1 VGEREGQVHTDDRG
15 SGAATAPVASAI
27 ELEPEERLGSTS
39 YELFILL
46 LSILSIGNL
55 VIYPFLAPEAQTVI
69 LLTDGLL
76 SLFFLLDFLIR
87 LKRTKP
93 ARRYLVRDLGWADFL
108 AIFPVLRVFRIFRL
122 VRVVNRLRR
131 FGGARLLQE
140 VRQNR
145 STSAFGI
152 TIVLVILVVEVAGAA
167 IVTVEAGDPDA
178 NIRTASDAIWW
189 AYVTITT
196 VGYGDRFPVTDEG
209 RILGM
214 LLLTSGVAL
223 FSVLTGFVANFF
235 LGGRSRGQDQPPA
248 PRRPLDPN
256 GEIAQLV
263 RLLDEQ
269 EERSLELRRRLATLG
284 GGPTAPRDDQPG

>member
-1 VGEREGQVHTDDRG
+1 MVEGG
-15 SGAATAPVASAI
+15 SPAADTRPPAAFD
-27 ELEPEERLGSTS
+27 LEPEERLGSTS

-55 VIYPFLAPEAQTVI
+55 VIFPFLRPEAQAVVLI
-69 LLTDGLL
+69 TDGLL
-76 SLFFLLDFLIR
+76 SLFFLLDFLVR
-87 LKRTKP
+87 LSRSKP

-108 AIFPVLRVFRIFRL
+108 AIFPVLRIFRIFRI
-122 VRVVNRLRR
+122 VRVLNRLRR
-131 FGGARLLQE
+131 FGLKRMVYE

-152 TIVLVILVVEVAGAA
+152 TVVLVILVVEAAGAT
-167 IVTVEAGDPDA
+167 IVTVEAPNPEA
-178 NIRTASDAIWW
+178 NIKTGSDAVWW

-196 VGYGDRFPVTDEG
+196 VGYGDRYPVTDEG

-214 LLLTSGVAL
+214 LLLTAGVAL

-235 LGGRSRGQDQPPA
+235 LGGRGRDDDDAPPA
-248 PRRPLDPN
+248 PLRPVDAR
-256 GEIAQLV
+256 GEIADLV

-269 EERSLELRRRLATLG
+269 DQRSQELRRRLAALG
-284 GGPTAPRDDQPG
+284 PGSGPSRERPLE

>member
-1 VGEREGQVHTDDRG
+1 MRILFNTPFKPLDHPRL
-15 SGAATAPVASAI
+15 SGDVTIA
-27 ELEPEERLGSTS
+27 RD
-39 YELFILL
+39 
-46 LSILSIGNL
+46 L
-55 VIYPFLAPEAQTVI
+55 V
-69 LLTDGLL
+69 
-76 SLFFLLDFLIR
+76 DFLIR

-108 AIFPVLRVFRIFRL
+108 AVFPVLRVFRIFRL

-131 FGGARLLQE
+131 FGGPRLLQE

-235 LGGRSRGQDQPPA
+235 LGGRSRGHDQPPA